1 MKRAWWL
8 GLLLFG
14 ASSCE
19 EVTGPSGYLATF
31 DDVAGL
37 KPGGPVYVAGVK
49 VGRIKSVGLEE
60 GKAKVE
66 LIVESQHDIAMTS
79 AACVSVGRYAFDTET
94 HLTLVPSKD
103 GAPLGSGDAL
113 TCVDDGNEL
122 SEKMEKVSSAMVAVL
137 EAALDGKGTIGRL
150 LTDPDL
156 ADQVVRFFQN
166 GPPQATKVDDD
177 SGDGGADDSGDD
189 AGTEDAEKPKGAD
202 DGAKANEPE
211 RPAPAVAPKPKPAPK
226 AAPADLK
233 DPFD

>member
-8 GLLLFG
+8 SLLLFG

-49 VGRIKSVGLEE
+49 VGRVKSVGLEE

-66 LIVESQHDIAMTS
+66 LIVESQHDITMTDG
-79 AACVSVGRYAFDTET
+79 ACISIGRYAFDTET
-94 HLTLVPSKD
+94 HLALVPSNA

-113 TCVDDGNEL
+113 TCIQTGGEL
-122 SEKMEKVSSAMVAVL
+122 TDRVEKVSEAMVRVL
-137 EAALDGKGTIGRL
+137 EAALDDKGTIGRL
-150 LTDPDL
+150 LTDPEL

-166 GPPQATKVDDD
+166 GPPQPAKADVDEDD
-177 SGDGGADDSGDD
+177 AHEDGADDDD
-189 AGTEDAEKPKGAD
+189 ADQSADEKVETP
-202 DGAKANEPE
+202 P
-211 RPAPAVAPKPKPAPK
+211 PAAPPK
-226 AAPADLK
+226 AAPPPKAPAAEVK